1 MSAAELVY
9 RVGTGAYHLGIAAA
23 ARLGNERAARW
34 VAGRRLD
41 VRDQVQALHAAGRPI
56 LWLHAASLGEFEQGR
71 PVLEVLRMVRPD
83 WAVVLTFFSPSGY
96 ERCQATELAEVVT
109 YLPADTPR
117 RAAAWIEL
125 LRPRLAVFVKYEF
138 WYYHLRSLR
147 SAGVPTFLIAGSFR
161 PGQLFFRPYGGF
173 YRRMLRVFDHLLA
186 QTEEDRKLLTGIGID
201 RVTVTGDPRIDRT
214 RALAE
219 QPFADQRLADF
230 TAGHP
235 TLLAGSVWPQDV
247 EVIAGAW
254 SAQPAAEWRLVL
266 APHQL
271 DEQQLI
277 AWQQQFDA
285 ERYTTTPQG
294 KGVMLLDTI
303 GILSR
308 AYRYGT
314 VAFIGGGYGSG
325 LHNTLEPMSYGLPVL
340 FGTRYAKF
348 PEARAAVARGG
359 AFPVAS
365 SAELIERLT
374 ALRQPANYRRAQQAQ
389 ADYLSAN
396 AGAAR
401 RTADLLLR
409 LLLLLFFALPVSAQS
424 WSTADRLNETLEGL
438 YAKCNLMVAV
448 SGTDWRP
455 GLCLAA
461 TQLERSKTVSLEVQL
476 RVARKYIFIA
486 SAAPGTTDLDLLVR
500 DASGAIVGADT
511 ESDQTPIVELTVD
524 TEATFTIQLHYVSGD
539 SATALVALGMLRSF
553 GVPLPDAA
561 FREVSQQF
569 GAAAGAVRAAGG
581 ARTFRGGPDSWCV
594 FGYLLEEEEG
604 ATIENLRLG
613 AGRYFFAATGP
624 ESVQDIDLYLAGD
637 SPEILRV
644 DREGDAYPMLDYEV
658 TEPGPYRL
666 RLEVERA
673 RGASL
678 VLLGLFTN

>member
-9 RVGTGAYHLGIAAA
+9 RAGTGAYHLGIAAA
-23 ARLGNERAARW
+23 ARLGHAQAAKW
-34 VAGRRLD
+34 VAGRERD
-41 VRDQVQALHAAGRPI
+41 VSDRIEALHAAGRPI

-71 PVLEVLRMVRPD
+71 PVLEEVRRARPD

-96 ERCQATELAEVVT
+96 ERCHATDLAEVVT
-109 YLPADTPR
+109 YLPADAPGNAHEWT
-117 RAAAWIEL
+117 AQ
-125 LRPRLAVFVKYEF
+125 LRPRLAVFIKYEF

-147 SAGVPTFLIAGSFR
+147 QAGVPTFLIAGSFR
-161 PGQLFFRPYGGF
+161 PEQLFFRAYGGL
-173 YRRMLRVFDHLLA
+173 YRDMLHSFDHLLV
-186 QTEEDRKLLTGIGID
+186 QTEEDRQLLAGIA
-201 RVTVTGDPRIDRT
+201 VYHAAVTGDPRIDRT
-214 RALAE
+214 RAVAE
-219 QPFADQRLADF
+219 QPFVDRRLADF
-230 TAGHP
+230 TDGHP

-247 EVIAGAW
+247 EIIAGAW
-254 SAQPAAEWRLVL
+254 PSQPTEWRLIL
-266 APHQL
+266 APHRL
-271 DEQQLI
+271 DEQQLS
-277 AWQQQFDA
+277 AWQQEIDA
-285 ERYTTTPQG
+285 ERYTGQPQG
-294 KGVMLLDTI
+294 KRVLLLDTI

-359 AFPVAS
+359 AFSVAS
-365 SAELIERLT
+365 SAELAERL
-374 ALRQPANYRRAQQAQ
+374 ADLRAPKAYKRAQQAQ
-389 ADYLSAN
+389 RDYLSAN
-396 AGAAR
+396 TGAAR
-401 RTADLLLR
+401 RTAELLLR
-409 LLLLLFFALPVSAQS
+409 LLLLLLFTLPVAAQS
-424 WSTADRLNETLEGL
+424 WPTADRFTQTLDGL

-461 TQLERSKTVSLEVQL
+461 TQLERTKTVSLEVQL
-476 RVARKYIFIA
+476 RVARKYVFIA
-486 SAAPGTTDLDLLVR
+486 SAEPGTTDLDLLVR
-500 DASGAIVGADT
+500 DASGRIVGSDT

-524 TEATFTIQLHYVSGD
+524 TAATFTVQLHYVSGE
-539 SATALVALGMLRSF
+539 AETALVALGMLRSF
-553 GVPLPDAA
+553 GVPMSDAS
-561 FREVSQQF
+561 FREVSRQF

-581 ARTFRGGPDSWCV
+581 ARNFRGGPDTWCV
-594 FGYLLEEEEG
+594 FGYLLEEGQG
-604 ATIENLRLG
+604 ATVENLQLTP
-613 AGRYFFAATGP
+613 GRHFFAATGP
-624 ESVQDIDLYLAGD
+624 KSIEDIDLYLAGA

-644 DREGDAYPMLDYEV
+644 DRDGDAYPMLDYQV

>member
-9 RVGTGAYHLGIAAA
+9 RAGTGAYHLGIAAA
-23 ARLGNERAARW
+23 ARLGNAQATKW
-34 VAGRRLD
+34 IAGRQRD
-41 VRDQVQALHAAGRPI
+41 VGDRIEALHSAGRPI

-71 PVLEVLRMVRPD
+71 PVLEELRRARPD

-96 ERCQATELAEVVT
+96 ERCHATELAEVVT
-109 YLPADTPR
+109 YLPADTPGN
-117 RAAAWIEL
+117 AHEWISH

-138 WYYHLRSLR
+138 WYYHLRSLKQAR
-147 SAGVPTFLIAGSFR
+147 VPTFLIAGSFR
-161 PGQLFFRPYGGF
+161 PGQLFFRSYSGF
-173 YRRMLRVFDHLLA
+173 YRRMLHAFHHLLV
-186 QTEEDRKLLTGIGID
+186 QTEEDRQLLASIDVD

-219 QPFADQRLADF
+219 QPFVNQRLADF
-230 TAGHP
+230 TDGHP
-235 TLLAGSVWPQDV
+235 TLFAGSVWPQDV
-247 EVIAGAW
+247 AIIAGAW
-254 SAQPAAEWRLVL
+254 SAQPTDWRLIL

-271 DEQQLI
+271 DEPQLT
-277 AWQQQFDA
+277 AWQQQFGA
-285 ERYTTTPQG
+285 ERYTGSTQG
-294 KGVMLLDTI
+294 KRVLLLDTI

-314 VAFIGGGYGSG
+314 VAFVGGGYGSG

-359 AFPVAS
+359 AFSVAS
-365 SAELIERLT
+365 SAELTERL
-374 ALRQPANYRRAQQAQ
+374 ADLRESNTYERAQQAQ
-389 ADYLSAN
+389 RDYLNAN
-396 AGAAR
+396 VGAAR
-401 RTADLLLR
+401 RTAELLLHL
-409 LLLLLFFALPVSAQS
+409 LLLLLFTLPISAQS
-424 WSTADRLNETLEGL
+424 WSTADRFTQTLDGL

-461 TQLERSKTVSLEVQL
+461 TQLERTKTVSLEVQL
-476 RVARKYIFIA
+476 RVARKYVFIA
-486 SAAPGTTDLDLLVR
+486 SAEPGTTDLDLLVR
-500 DASGAIVGADT
+500 DASGQIVGSDT

-524 TEATFTIQLHYVSGD
+524 TAATFTVQLHYVSGE
-539 SATALVALGMLRSF
+539 AETALVALGMLRSF
-553 GVPLPDAA
+553 GVPMSDAS
-561 FREVSQQF
+561 FREVSRQF

-581 ARTFRGGPDSWCV
+581 ARNFRGGPDTWCV
-594 FGYLLEEEEG
+594 FGYLLEEGQG
-604 ATIENLRLG
+604 ATVENLQLTP
-613 AGRYFFAATGP
+613 GRHFFAATGP
-624 ESVQDIDLYLAGD
+624 ESVEDIDLYLAGA

-644 DREGDAYPMLDYEV
+644 DRDGDAYPMLDYQV

>member
-23 ARLGNERAARW
+23 ARLGSVQAARW
-34 VAGRRLD
+34 VTGREQD
-41 VRDQVQALHAAGRPI
+41 VSDRIEALHAAGRPI

-71 PVLEVLRMVRPD
+71 PVLEALRIARPG

-96 ERCQATELAEVVT
+96 ERCRGTELAEVVT
-109 YLPADTPR
+109 YLPTDTPR

-138 WYYHLRSLR
+138 WYYHLHSLR
-147 SAGVPTFLIAGSFR
+147 AAGVPTFLIAGSFR

-173 YRRMLRVFDHLLA
+173 YRRMLHVFDHLLV
-186 QTEEDRKLLTGIGID
+186 QTEEDRKLLAGIGID

-214 RALAE
+214 RALAA

-247 EVIAGAW
+247 EVITGAW
-254 SAQPAAEWRLVL
+254 SAQPAEWRLVL

-285 ERYTTTPQG
+285 ERYTGTPRG
-294 KGVMLLDTI
+294 KRVMLLDTI

-325 LHNTLEPMSYGLPVL
+325 LHNTLEPMSYGLPGL
-340 FGTRYAKF
+340 FGPRYAKF

-359 AFPVAS
+359 AFSVG
-365 SAELIERLT
+365 SAGELSERLQE
-374 ALRQPANYRRAQQAQ
+374 LRDPAAYAAAQQAQ
-389 ADYLSAN
+389 HDYLTAN

-401 RTADLLLR
+401 RTTDLLLR
-409 LLLLLFFALPVSAQS
+409 LLLFLLFALPVSAQS
-424 WSTADRLNETLEGL
+424 WSSADRLNETLDGL

-524 TEATFTIQLHYVSGD
+524 TAATFTIQLHYVSGD

-553 GVPLPDAA
+553 GVSLPDAA

-594 FGYLLEEEEG
+594 FGYLLEEGEG
-604 ATIENLRLG
+604 ATVENLRLG
-613 AGRYFFAATGP
+613 TGRYFFAATGP